1 MSIEETREIFSHK
14 IIAGRR
20 TYFFDVKQSK
30 EGVKYLVISESQE
43 SGSGYM
49 HHRVMVFEE
58 YIEQFTRALE
68 EALRF
73 LRSPNRSQKATRK
86 CYPNANK
93 PWTPSDDE
101 QLRTMFQSGFTI
113 SALSE
118 YFGRRPN
125 AIRFRLKKIGQLK
138 P

>member
-1 MSIEETREIFSHK
+1 MSMEETREIFSHRVT
-14 IIAGRR
+14 AGRR
-20 TYFFDVKQSK
+20 TYFFDVKQSRD
-30 EGVKYLVISESQE
+30 GTRYLVISESQVCDTDRK
-43 SGSGYM
+43 

-58 YIEQFTRALE
+58 HIEWFTHALE

-73 LRSPNRSQKATRK
+73 LSPNRSQKATRK
-86 CYPNANK
+86 CYPNAYK

-118 YFGRRPN
+118 YFGRRPS
-125 AIRFRLKKIGQLK
+125 AIRSRLRK
-138 P
+138 